1 MTPREILARLVAFP
15 TVSRD
20 SNLPLLDFVE
30 EHLRAHGVA
39 ATRVPSDDGV
49 KANLHATIGPAVP
62 GGVVLSGHTDVVPV
76 DGQPW
81 DTDPFQLTARGG
93 RLHGR
98 GACDMKA
105 FCAIALS
112 LVPEM
117 KRLRRP
123 IHLALSYDEEVGCL
137 GAPRLIRDLLA
148 RVPPPA
154 AVLVGEPTEMR
165 VMTAHKGIA
174 VFRTIVTG
182 HEAHSSQTHRGVSA
196 VMTAARLITWL
207 DDQARARQVETP
219 AGSGF
224 EPPWTTIHVG
234 TVHGGTAFNIIS
246 RRCELCWDVRNVPGD
261 DPAAIAAELQ
271 RYAEA
276 HLAPEMRRIAAGTG
290 VETAPLVSAPALRDE
305 PESAA
310 AVLAK
315 SLTGETVTGKV
326 PFSTEAGLFQEAG
339 LPAVVCGPG
348 SIDQAHQPNEY
359 ITVEQLDAGE
369 AFLRRLI
376 ARLSADP

>member
-1 MTPREILARLVAFP
+1 MTPREMLARLVAFP

-20 SNLPLLDFVE
+20 SNLPLIDFVE
-30 EHLRAHGVA
+30 EHLRGHGVSA
-39 ATRVPSDDGV
+39 CRVPSDEGA
-49 KANLHATIGPAVP
+49 KENLYATIGPMVP

-81 DTDPFQLTARGG
+81 DTDPFELTARDG

-117 KRLRRP
+117 KRLKRP

-137 GAPRLIRDLLA
+137 GAPRMIRELQA

-154 AVLVGEPTEMR
+154 AVIVGEPTEMR

-174 VFRTIVTG
+174 VFRTVVTG

-207 DDQARARQVETP
+207 DDQARARRAGTP
-219 AGSGF
+219 PGSGF
-224 EPPWTTIHVG
+224 EPPFTTVHVG
-234 TVHGGTAFNIIS
+234 MVQGGTAINIIS
-246 RRCELCWDVRNVPGD
+246 RRCEFSWDVRSIPGD
-261 DPAAIAAELQ
+261 DPAALAAELQ
-271 RYAEA
+271 RHAEA
-276 HLAPEMRRIAAGTG
+276 NLLPEMRRIAAEAG
-290 VETAPLVSAPALRDE
+290 VETEALVSAPPLRDE

-310 AVLAK
+310 AALAK
-315 SLTGETVTGKV
+315 TLTGQTTTGKV
-326 PFSTEAGLFQEAG
+326 PFSTEAGQFQEAG

-359 ITVEQLDAGE
+359 ITVAQLEAGE
-369 AFLRRLI
+369 AFLQRLI
-376 ARLSADP
+376 AHLST

>member
-1 MTPREILARLVAFP
+1 MLARLVAFP

-20 SNLPLLDFVE
+20 SNLPLIDFVE
-30 EHLRAHGVA
+30 EHLRGHGVA
-39 ATRVPSDDGV
+39 ACRVPSDDGK
-49 KANLHATIGPAVP
+49 KANLYATIGPMVP

-81 DTDPFQLTARGG
+81 DTDPFQLTERGG

-105 FCAIALS
+105 FCAIALA

-117 KRLRRP
+117 KGLARP

-137 GAPRLIRDLLA
+137 GAPRMIRELVA
-148 RVPPPA
+148 RVPAPA
-154 AVLVGEPTEMR
+154 AVVVGEPTEMR

-174 VFRTIVTG
+174 VYRTTVTG

-207 DDQARARQVETP
+207 DDEARALRASASP
-219 AGSGF
+219 GSGF

-234 TVHGGTAFNIIS
+234 MVKGGTAINIIS
-246 RRCELCWDVRNVPGD
+246 RRCDFFWDVRSIPGD
-261 DPAAIAAELQ
+261 DPAAIVAGLQ
-271 RYAEA
+271 RRAEEE
-276 HLAPEMRRIAAGTG
+276 LLPEMRRIAAGTSIET
-290 VETAPLVSAPALRDE
+290 VEMVSAPALRDE

-310 AVLAK
+310 AALAK
-315 SLTGETVTGKV
+315 ALTGEPATGKV
-326 PFSTEAGLFQEAG
+326 PFSTEAGQFQEAG

-359 ITVEQLDAGE
+359 ITTAQLEAGE
-369 AFLRRLI
+369 AFVRGLI
-376 ARLSADP
+376 ARLSA